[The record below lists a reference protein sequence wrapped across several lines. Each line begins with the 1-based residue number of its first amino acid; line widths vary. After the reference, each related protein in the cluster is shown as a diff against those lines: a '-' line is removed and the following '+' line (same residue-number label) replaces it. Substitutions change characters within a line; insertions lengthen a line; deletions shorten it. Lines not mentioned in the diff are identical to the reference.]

1 MGWDEAWA
9 ATRRAASAV
18 GSAAHSSS
26 RAGAGA
32 ARRTGSVVHRMT
44 SASGAGRTG
53 LASLIELTAAGA
65 AGDAFV
71 TIALAGTLFFN
82 TSLDAARGR
91 VALTLV
97 ITMAPFAVLAPIIGP
112 MLDRAKS
119 GRRYLMAGTL
129 LARGLLSYAMVD
141 AVLHNDVIGLLPAAF
156 GVLVLQKAYAVTRA
170 SITPRLLP
178 REITLVTAN
187 ARTGMASLIAGTVAG
202 LLALGVS
209 YVAGGGAEGS
219 AWTLRAATVVYI
231 AAMALSFRVP
241 DYVDLPDP
249 PADTSEASEAS
260 EARTVPTPAP
270 TSPAAQARA
279 GRAPAGPAGTVPLSG
294 EYAAQPAGGG
304 NAARTAARGGDP
316 AWGNGPAGNSRR
328 DGPGRGGPGRG
339 GPGRGEAAPGGNG
352 RNGNATGGNGVRRNG
367 NPSRIG
373 LRTLRRLR
381 PVVVEAMRANAT
393 LRAFSGFM
401 IFFLAFL
408 LRIVHFH
415 GVNDKVALAAMIV
428 CATAGG
434 FLGSAVGSALRT
446 RRPYLI
452 TFGML
457 LAATVITALCAA
469 LWGLWAALVVALI
482 AAFGQVLAKLA
493 LDSTVQQEVGE
504 EMRSS
509 VFGVSETLHQL
520 SWVAGGLAGIAMS
533 FTNSG
538 VAGLAVC
545 AVGLGLSLTL
555 LLLQRRHRSLEA
567 RHSHPQAV
575 M

>member
-9 ATRRAASAV
+9 ATRRAAGAV
-18 GSAAHSSS
+18 TSAAHSSS

-32 ARRTGSVVHRMT
+32 ARRTTRVVHRMT
-44 SASGAGRTG
+44 GASGASRTG

-71 TIALAGTLFFN
+71 TIGLAGTLFFS
-82 TSLDAARGR
+82 TSLDAARGK

-129 LARGLLSYAMVD
+129 LARGLLCYAMVD

-170 SITPRLLP
+170 SIVPRLLP
-178 REITLVTAN
+178 PEITLVTAN
-187 ARTGMASLIAGTVAG
+187 ARTGMASLVSGTIAG
-202 LLALGVS
+202 LLALGVNFI
-209 YVAGGGAEGS
+209 AGGGVEGS

-241 DYVDLPDP
+241 DHVDLPDP
-249 PADTSEASEAS
+249 PAEPAEADQ
-260 EARTVPTPAP
+260 ARTVPTPAP
-270 TSPAAQARA
+270 VPTHAPAPSAARA
-279 GRAPAGPAGTVPLSG
+279 AGPAGTLPL
-294 EYAAQPAGGG
+294 
-304 NAARTAARGGDP
+304 D
-316 AWGNGPAGNSRR
+316 NGPQ
-328 DGPGRGGPGRG
+328 PGEQANGR
-339 GPGRGEAAPGGNG
+339 GGNG
-352 RNGNATGGNGVRRNG
+352 RPGNGRSGPGRNG
-367 NPSRIG
+367 PGRTGDGHAGNGRAGPGHTEDGQAGSGRARNG
-373 LRTLRRLR
+373 PLQTLRRVG
-381 PVVVEAMRANAT
+381 PVVVEAMRANAV

-415 GVNDKVALAAMIV
+415 GVNDKVALASMVV

-434 FLGSAVGSALRT
+434 FLGSALGSAIRT

-457 LAATVITALCAA
+457 AAATVITAACAA
-469 LWGLWAALVVALI
+469 FWGLWAALVVALI

-493 LDSTVQQEVGE
+493 LDSTVQQEIPE
-504 EMRSS
+504 ETRSS
-509 VFGVSETLHQL
+509 VFGISETLHQL
-520 SWVAGGLAGIAMS
+520 SWVAGGLAGIAMT
-533 FTNSG
+533 FTSSG
-538 VAGLAVC
+538 VAGLAFC
-545 AVGLGLSLTL
+545 AVGLGVALVL
-555 LLLQRRHRSLEA
+555 LLLQRRHRSIAA
-567 RHSHPQAV
+567 RHSRPQAV
-575 M
+575 L

>member
-32 ARRTGSVVHRMT
+32 ARRTGNVVHRMT

-71 TIALAGTLFFN
+71 TIALAGTLFFS

-129 LARGLLSYAMVD
+129 LARGLLAYAMVD

-241 DYVDLPDP
+241 DSVDLPDP
-249 PADTSEASEAS
+249 PADASEASEAS
-260 EARTVPTPAP
+260 QARTVPTPAP
-270 TSPAAQARA
+270 TPPAARARA
-279 GRAPAGPAGTVPLSG
+279 GRAPAGPAGTVPLG
-294 EYAAQPAGGG
+294 GGYAAQPAGGG
-304 NAARTAARGGDP
+304 NTARTAARGGDP
-316 AWGNGPAGNSRR
+316 AWGNGPAGNGRR

-339 GPGRGEAAPGGNG
+339 QAASGGNG
-352 RNGNATGGNGVRRNG
+352 GGGNAAGGNGVRRDG

-373 LRTLRRLR
+373 LRTLRRVG
-381 PVVVEAMRANAT
+381 PVVLEAMRANAT

-408 LRIVHFH
+408 LRIVHFP

-457 LAATVITALCAA
+457 LAATLITAVCAA

-504 EMRSS
+504 QMRSS
-509 VFGVSETLHQL
+509 VFGISETLHQL

-545 AVGLGLSLTL
+545 AVGLGISLTL
-555 LLLQRRHRSLEA
+555 LLLQRRRRSLEA

-575 M
+575 L